1 MTPARIPHTSLPG
14 ATKLFTNLLYDF
26 KQVEQF
32 YPHRPSLDSVAP
44 TLSAIDYPDERR
56 AAVVEA
62 LRNQNHA
69 AGETT
74 HKNLDLFAE
83 PGTVVVA
90 TGQQVGL
97 FGGPV
102 FSLFKALTAAKH
114 AATLRERGIPAVA
127 VFWLATEDHDL
138 AEVDHAWLYDADGSP
153 RLAEGR
159 AQAEDGA
166 PVGGAKLPAGV
177 TTALREACAGMP
189 HGDAIVRRVE
199 EHYSEGRTLG
209 QAFRGL
215 FEDLLGEYGLIFLD
229 PMDSQ
234 LRSVAGELV
243 RKVVANGQ
251 DLLKAVTQRGKQ
263 LEASGYHQ
271 QVVVGPATSLLFRFS
286 EGRRSAIR
294 RSGNDYLSDG
304 ESLSSAEL
312 IEAIRREPEGFSP
325 NALLR
330 PVLQDYLLPTAV
342 FIGGPAEL
350 AYLAQSAVIYKLLL
364 GRMPVVMPRAG
375 FTLLD
380 SRSQKLLNRYQLDIR
395 ACFAP
400 KEELR
405 QRIANLLTPPEL
417 QETFDEQGAVINA
430 ALERIHSSLV
440 GYDPTLGDAF
450 ANSDRKIKFQLGKI
464 QAKAARESLKRNERS
479 VGDADR
485 LSNLIHP
492 EKTLQER
499 LFCALPF
506 LAQYGEHLIPAIYD
520 AVDPDCLD
528 HQVLT
533 V

>member
-1 MTPARIPHTSLPG
+1 M
-14 ATKLFTNLLYDF
+14 
-26 KQVEQF
+26 
-32 YPHRPSLDSVAP
+32 
-44 TLSAIDYPDERR
+44 LSAIDYPNERR
-56 AAVVEA
+56 ATVVDA
-62 LRNQNHA
+62 LRIQNHA
-69 AGETT
+69 AGDATQ
-74 HKNLDLFAE
+74 KNLDLLAE
-83 PGTVVVA
+83 KGTVVVA

-102 FSLFKALTAAKH
+102 FSVFKALTAAKH
-114 AATLRERGIPAVA
+114 AATLQDRGIPAVA

-138 AEVDHAWLYDADGSP
+138 AEVDHAWLYDAAGKP
-153 RLAEGR
+153 RLTEGR

-166 PVGGAKLPAGV
+166 PVGGATLPAGV

-199 EHYSEGRTLG
+199 EYYSEGRTLG

-215 FEDLLGEYGLIFLD
+215 FENLLSDYGLIFLD

-243 RKVVANGQ
+243 RKAVANGP
-251 DLLKAVTQRGKQ
+251 DLLKAVTERGKQ
-263 LEASGYHQ
+263 LESAGYHQ
-271 QVVVGPATSLLFRFS
+271 QVVVGPGTSLLFRFS

-294 RSGNDYLSDG
+294 RSGDSYLCDG

-364 GRMPVVMPRAG
+364 GRMPVVMPRAA

-380 SRSQKLLNRYQLDIR
+380 SRSQKLLTHYELDVVG
-395 ACFAP
+395 CFAP

-405 QRIANLLTPPEL
+405 QHIANLLTPPEL
-417 QETFDEQGAVINA
+417 KKTFDEEGAVIDA
-430 ALERIHSSLV
+430 ALERIQSCLT
-440 GYDPTLGDAF
+440 GFDPTLGDAF
-450 ANSDRKIKFQLGKI
+450 ANSERKIKFQLGKI
-464 QAKAARESLKRNERS
+464 QAKTARESLKRNDRS
-479 VGDADR
+479 VSDAAL

-499 LFCALPF
+499 LFCTLPF
-506 LAQYGEHLIPAIYD
+506 LAQYGEHLIPTIYE
-520 AVDPDCLD
+520 AVDPDCPD